1 MKETAFDYAQAIAEL
16 EKIAAEVEDPYV
28 DLDKMDSALKRSSE
42 LVEQCRAYLRSA
54 REKLDSLV

>member
-16 EKIAAEVEDPYV
+16 EKIAAEVEDPSV
-28 DLDKMDSALKRSSE
+28 DLDRMDRALKRSSE

>member
-1 MKETAFDYAQAIAEL
+1 MKEEFNYSKAIAEL
-16 EKIAAEVEDPYV
+16 EKIAAEVEDPSV

-54 REKLDSLV
+54 RE

>member
-16 EKIAAEVEDPYV
+16 EKIAAEVEDASV
-28 DLDKMDSALKRSSE
+28 DLDKMDSALERSSE

>member
-16 EKIAAEVEDPYV
+16 EKIAAEVEDPSV

-42 LVEQCRAYLRSA
+42 LVDKCRAYLRSA

>member
-16 EKIAAEVEDPYV
+16 EKIAAEVEDPSV
-28 DLDKMDSALKRSSE
+28 DLDRMYSALKRSSE